1 MKKVILFA
9 AVMFAAN
16 FSKAQWEPDV
26 RLTND
31 PANTITSFNNARC
44 VAASGDTV
52 HIVLQDDRDGN
63 DEIYYKRSIDGGIT
77 WDQEI
82 RLTNDIANSWSP
94 SISVTGTTVH
104 VAWEDYRDGNSE
116 IYYKSSADG
125 GTTWEEDTRL
135 TYAPSHSYIP
145 SLTSSGST
153 VNVVWYDFRDF
164 QFDIYYKRSTDGGL
178 TWGPDVRLTYE
189 PANSFMASIA
199 VSGSDIHV
207 VWTEYRDG
215 NGEIYYKKS
224 SDGGDNWGQDT
235 RLTNDIALSN
245 RSCVATYGS
254 VVQVVWSD
262 FRDGDYEI
270 YYKRSEDGGTTWSAD
285 TRLTNSYGD
294 SFYPSVAVS
303 GSVVHVLWYDNR
315 DGNQEVYYKR
325 SEDGGITWGADTRLT
340 DALGNSQ
347 YPSIALSGPVVH
359 VVWTDLRDGNKE
371 IYYKRDP
378 TGGFSVGINDE
389 LDGNPNQQIGI
400 YPNPACNVL
409 NIEYLSLS
417 DENFA
422 VRIIDMMGRNV
433 VVYNFITSKGSNHY
447 PIDLNDYGNG
457 LYFVEFMNN
466 DQKYF
471 RKIVISK

>member
-1 MKKVILFA
+1 
-9 AVMFAAN
+9 
-16 FSKAQWEPDV
+16 
-26 RLTND
+26 
-31 PANTITSFNNARC
+31 
-44 VAASGDTV
+44 
-52 HIVLQDDRDGN
+52 
-63 DEIYYKRSIDGGIT
+63 
-77 WDQEI
+77 
-82 RLTNDIANSWSP
+82 
-94 SISVTGTTVH
+94 
-104 VAWEDYRDGNSE
+104 
-116 IYYKSSADG
+116 
-125 GTTWEEDTRL
+125 
-135 TYAPSHSYIP
+135 
-145 SLTSSGST
+145 

-457 LYFVEFMNN
+457 LYFVEFINN